1 VSTVWRNPKLGLGH
15 TTLKPEG
22 VDQVDV
28 PALEARLR
36 ASVRGQV
43 AFDAGN
49 RAAYSHDSSNYRQPP
64 IGVVVPRDAD
74 DIVASVA
81 ACHAHG
87 APVLARGCGTGL
99 AGQTCNVAVVID
111 HSRHMRTIK
120 QLDPEARIAVVEPGV
135 VHDQLTNMTEKKW
148 NLTFGPDT
156 STHAYA
162 TFGGMIGNNS
172 CGTHSVMAGRTC
184 DNIRDLE
191 IVTYDGL
198 RMRVGETSD
207 AELERIIAEGGRRG
221 EIYARMRDLRDRYAD
236 RIRERYPQI
245 PRRVSGYNLDYLLPE
260 RGFNVA
266 KALVGSESTLVTVLE
281 ATLELVEMPPCRSL
295 LVLGYE
301 DIWHAADHVMEIR
314 DHGAIAL
321 EAVDD
326 TLINDMKLMRTHEQ
340 DIAMLPEG
348 KGWLLVEF
356 GAETREEADEQ
367 ARKCMKRLAKEKD
380 APQMKLLD
388 QRPNENRLWQV
399 REGGL
404 GATAFNP
411 MEADHWEGWEDAAVH
426 PEKLGSYLRD
436 FRDLL
441 KRFDYDT
448 SMYGHFGDGC
458 VHCRINFDLR
468 SAGGIQHWRRFVDE
482 AADLVVSY
490 GGSLSGEHGDG
501 QSRGELLPKMFGE
514 DLVQAFGEFKSIW
527 DPQNRMNPHKVVD
540 PYPIVSNMKLGAD
553 YSAPHVDTFFSYPED
568 GGQFAH
574 AAMRC
579 VGAGKCRDIESG
591 TMCPSY
597 MVTRDEQH
605 STRGRTRILYE
616 MLQGDV
622 ITDGFRSDE
631 VEEALHLCLSCKGCK
646 ADCPVSVD
654 MATYKAEFLAK
665 HFKRRLRPRAAY
677 SMGLINLHARLAS
690 RMPRIANFAASLG
703 FVKKLGGIAP
713 QREVPKFA
721 QQTFKEWFAA
731 RACPNPE
738 ADPVVLFADTFNNHL
753 HPQVAK
759 ATTLVLEAAG
769 YRVVVPEQPLCC
781 GRPLYDYGMLP
792 TARRY
797 LKSLVDGL
805 RPWIRSGVPV
815 VGIEP
820 SCVAVFRDELAGML
834 PDDSDANRL
843 NMQTLTVAEFLEQHA
858 PGWQMPRL
866 EGQKAIVHGH
876 CHQKAVM
883 GMSAEQKVYERMGLD
898 YELLDSGCC
907 GLAGS
912 WGFEDGHYDLSV
924 QIGERR
930 LLPKVRELGESTLVL
945 ADGFSCK
952 TQIEQL
958 TGRQALHTAEVL
970 AMALDQA
977 ANRIP
982 AQVA

>member
-1 VSTVWRNPKLGLGH
+1 MRTVWRNPKLGLGH
-15 TTLKPEG
+15 RTLVPAGADE
-22 VDQVDV
+22 VDAA
-28 PALEARLR
+28 ALEAQLR
-36 ASVRGQV
+36 ASVQGEV

-49 RAAYSHDSSNYRQPP
+49 RSAYAHDSSNYRQPP
-64 IGVVVPRDAD
+64 IGVVVPKTAD
-74 DIVASVA
+74 DIVAAIA
-81 ACHAHG
+81 ACHEHG

-120 QLDPEARIAVVEPGV
+120 QIDPEKRLAVVEPGV
-135 VHDQLTNMTEKKW
+135 VHDQLTNVTEERW

-156 STHAYA
+156 STHEYA

-172 CGTHSVMAGRTC
+172 CGTHSVMAGRTV

-207 AELERIIAEGGRRG
+207 DELARIIAEGGRRG
-221 EIYARMRDLRDRYAD
+221 EIYSRMRDLRDRYAD
-236 RIRERYPQI
+236 RIRERYPEI

-266 KALVGSESTLVTVLE
+266 QALVGSESTLVTVLE
-281 ATLELVEMPPCRSL
+281 ATLELVELPPCRSL

-301 DIWHAADHVMEIR
+301 DIWHAADHAMEIR
-314 DHGAIAL
+314 EQGAIAL

-326 TLINDMKLMRTHEQ
+326 TLIRDMKIMHTHEQ
-340 DIAMLPEG
+340 DIALLPEG
-348 KGWLLVEF
+348 NGWLLVEF
-356 GAETREEADEQ
+356 GADTREEADEQ
-367 ARKCMKRLAKEKD
+367 ARRCMQRLAKEED

-388 QRPNENRLWQV
+388 KPPNEHRLWQV
-399 REGGL
+399 REAGL

-426 PEKLGSYLRD
+426 PEKLGGYLRD

-441 KRFDYDT
+441 RRFDYNT
-448 SMYGHFGDGC
+448 SIYGHFGDGC

-468 SAGGIQHWRRFVDE
+468 SAGGIHHWRAFLDE

-514 DLVQAFGEFKSIW
+514 DLVHAFREFKSIW

-553 YSAPHVDTFFSYPED
+553 YAPPHVDTFFSYPED
-568 GGQFAH
+568 GGKFAH
-574 AAMRC
+574 ATMRC

-597 MVTRDEQH
+597 MVTLDEQH

-616 MLQGDV
+616 MMQGDV
-622 ITDGFRSDE
+622 IKDGFRSDD
-631 VEEALHLCLSCKGCK
+631 VEEALDLCLSCKGCK
-646 ADCPVSVD
+646 GDCPVSVD
-654 MATYKAEFLAK
+654 MATYKSEFLAK

-677 SMGLINLHARLAS
+677 TMGLINLHAQLAS
-690 RMPRIANFAASLG
+690 RMPRLANFMASRDL
-703 FVKKLGGIAP
+703 VKRLGGIAP
-713 QREVPKFA
+713 QRQMPKFA
-721 QQTFKEWFAA
+721 EQTFKDWFAA
-731 RACPNPE
+731 RACPNPH
-738 ADPVVLFADTFNNHL
+738 ADPVVLFADTFNNYL
-753 HPQVAK
+753 HPQVAQ
-759 ATTLVLEAAG
+759 AATLVLEAAG
-769 YRVVVPEQPLCC
+769 YRVVVPEQPVCC

-797 LKSLVDGL
+797 LHTLIGGL
-805 RPWIRSGVPV
+805 RPWIREGVPV

-820 SCVAVFRDELAGML
+820 SCVAVFRDELANML
-834 PDDSDANRL
+834 PDDFDANRL

-858 PGWQMPRL
+858 PDWEVPRL
-866 EGQKAIVHGH
+866 DGQRAIVHGH

-898 YELLDSGCC
+898 FELLDSGCC

-912 WGFEDGHYDLSV
+912 WGFEADHYDLSV
-924 QIGERR
+924 KIGERR
-930 LLPKVRELGESTLVL
+930 LLPKVRECGESTLIL

-970 AMALDQA
+970 AMALDRA
-977 ANRIP
+977 AKRVP
-982 AQVA
+982 ARV

>member
-1 VSTVWRNPKLGLGH
+1 MLRRRPAGGRDALRRDHRIHPRRRHRAGARHSPVRPLRAGGVAARLLRVRVARASRVLPRPHAHRVDGVRRRAGRGSRLPAPRGRSQRARSGARTGGGMRTVWRNPKLGLGH

-28 PALEARLR
+28 AALEAQLR
-36 ASVRGQV
+36 ATVRGQV
-43 AFDAGN
+43 AFDGGN
-49 RAAYSHDSSNYRQPP
+49 RAAYAHDSSNYRQPP
-64 IGVVVPRDAD
+64 IGVVVPNDAD
-74 DIVASVA
+74 DIVAAVA

-87 APVLARGCGTGL
+87 APVLARGCGTAL
-99 AGQTCNVAVVID
+99 AGQSCNVAVVID

-120 QLDPEARIAVVEPGV
+120 QLDPDARVAVVEPGV
-135 VHDQLTNMTEKKW
+135 VHDQLTNTTEEKW

-156 STHAYA
+156 STHEYA

-172 CGTHSVMAGRTC
+172 CGTHSVMAGRTV
-184 DNIRDLE
+184 DNVRELE
-191 IVTYDGL
+191 IVTYDGV
-198 RMRVGETSD
+198 RMRVGETND
-207 AELERIIAEGGRRG
+207 DELARIVADGGRRG

-236 RIRERYPQI
+236 RIRERYPDI

-260 RGFNVA
+260 KGFDVA
-266 KALVGSESTLVTVLE
+266 RALVGSESTLVTVLE
-281 ATLELVEMPPCRSL
+281 ATIGLVNMPPCRSL

-301 DIWHAADHVMEIR
+301 DIWHAADHVTEIR
-314 DHGAIAL
+314 DQGAIAL

-326 TLINDMKLMRTHEQ
+326 VLIKDMKLMHTHEQ
-340 DIAMLPEG
+340 EIRMLPEG

-356 GAETREEADEQ
+356 GAETREEADDK

-380 APQMKLLD
+380 APAMKLLD
-388 QRPNENRLWQV
+388 KQPNENKLWQV

-426 PEKLGSYLRD
+426 PEKLGGYLRD

-468 SAGGIQHWRRFVDE
+468 SAGGIQHWREFVDE

-540 PYPIVSNMKLGAD
+540 PYQIVSNMKLGAN
-553 YSAPHVDTFFSYPED
+553 YSVPHVDTFFSYPED
-568 GGQFAH
+568 GGKFGH

-597 MVTRDEQH
+597 MVTLDEQH

-622 ITDGFRSDE
+622 IKDGWRSDD
-631 VEEALHLCLSCKGCK
+631 VEEALGLCLSCKGCK
-646 ADCPVSVD
+646 GDCPVSVD
-654 MATYKAEFLAK
+654 MATYKAEFLSK

-677 SMGLINLHARLAS
+677 SMGLINLHAQLAS
-690 RMPRIANFAASLG
+690 RMPRVANFVASLG
-703 FVKKLGGIAP
+703 FVKRLGGVAP
-713 QREVPKFA
+713 QREMPKFA
-721 QQTFKEWFAA
+721 QQTFKDWFAQ
-731 RACPNPE
+731 RTCPNPG
-738 ADPVVLFADTFNNHL
+738 ADPIVLFADTFNNHL
-753 HPQVAK
+753 HPDVAK
-759 ATTLVLEAAG
+759 ACVRVLEAAG

-792 TARRY
+792 MAHRY
-797 LKSLVDGL
+797 LERLLDGL
-805 RPWIRSGVPV
+805 RPWIH
-815 VGIEP
+815 E
-820 SCVAVFRDELAGML
+820 
-834 PDDSDANRL
+834 
-843 NMQTLTVAEFLEQHA
+843 
-858 PGWQMPRL
+858 
-866 EGQKAIVHGH
+866 
-876 CHQKAVM
+876 
-883 GMSAEQKVYERMGLD
+883 
-898 YELLDSGCC
+898 
-907 GLAGS
+907 
-912 WGFEDGHYDLSV
+912 
-924 QIGERR
+924 
-930 LLPKVRELGESTLVL
+930 
-945 ADGFSCK
+945 
-952 TQIEQL
+952 
-958 TGRQALHTAEVL
+958 
-970 AMALDQA
+970 
-977 ANRIP
+977 
-982 AQVA
+982 